1 MASGL
6 PLLDLVW
13 SEYWINRSWDVG
25 SLLVVVLLAVAW
37 GGASVVALR
46 VLRWAWWTPRR
57 LERVLRQQG
66 IGGNPYQ
73 LLVGDMRDLMRLNK
87 EARSRPMPAISHDIA
102 PRVYPL
108 LQQSMAKHGKICY
121 TWFGPYPR
129 VIVRNLDMIRDIL
142 SNKFA
147 HFEKPKVNPLGDL
160 LVTGLVA
167 YEGDK
172 WAKRRRIIN
181 PAFHVEKLKRMLP
194 AFSTCCAELI
204 ARWENLVG
212 PNGSYELDV
221 WPELQIFTGDVIS
234 RTAFGSSFEEG
245 RRIFQL
251 QVELADLLI
260 QGLQNIFIPGS
271 IKHIHDS
278 VTCKH
283 SFFSKTMPYCRFF
296 PTKRNRRMKEIAKEV
311 RGLLRNMIMKREEA
325 MKLEITPNDDL
336 LSLLLESNLKYYK
349 ENGTVE
355 KFKMTIEDVI
365 EECKL
370 FYFAGQETTSVL
382 LTWTMVVLSVHPS
395 WQASAREEV
404 LQVFGKAKPDFDSLS
419 QLKVVTMILYE
430 VLRLYPPA
438 TFLLRTTYKT
448 MKLGGFTF
456 PSGVHFLLPILSIHH
471 DPMLWGADANEF
483 NPQRFA
489 EGVSKASKHQMAFI
503 PFSSGPRI
511 CIGQNFA
518 MAEAKLGLATILQH
532 FIFELAP
539 SYRHAPYTVITLQP
553 QHGAQLI
560 LHKL

>member
-6 PLLDLVW
+6 PLQGLVW
-13 SEYWINRSWDVG
+13 SEWINRSWDVG
-25 SLLVVVLLAVAW
+25 SLLLVVLLAVAW

-46 VLRWAWWTPRR
+46 GLRWAWWTPRR

-108 LQQSMAKHGKICY
+108 LHQSMAKHGKICY
-121 TWFGPYPR
+121 TWFGPCPR
-129 VIVRNLDMIRDIL
+129 VIVSNLDMTRDIL
-142 SNKFA
+142 SNKFG
-147 HFEKPKVNPLGDL
+147 HFERPKINPLMEL
-160 LVTGLVA
+160 LVTGLLG

-172 WAKRRRIIN
+172 WAKHRRIIN

-204 ARWENLVG
+204 ARWEKLVG
-212 PNGSYELDV
+212 PNGSCELDV
-221 WPELQIFTGDVIS
+221 WPELQNFTGDVIS
-234 RTAFGSSFEEG
+234 RTVFGSTFEEG

-251 QVELADLLI
+251 QVEQAEHLFQDL
-260 QGLQNIFIPGS
+260 QKIFIPG
-271 IKHIHDS
+271 
-278 VTCKH
+278 
-283 SFFSKTMPYCRFF
+283 YRFF
-296 PTKRNRRMKEIAKEV
+296 PTKRTRRMKEIAKEV
-311 RGLLRNMIMKREEA
+311 QGLLRHQVMKREKA
-325 MKLEITPNDDL
+325 MKLGITPNDDL

-349 ENGTVE
+349 ENGSVE

-382 LTWTMVVLSVHPS
+382 LTWTMVVLSVNPS
-395 WQASAREEV
+395 WQSRAREEV

-430 VLRLYPPA
+430 VLRLYPSVV
-438 TFLLRTTYKT
+438 FLLRRTSKT
-448 MKLGGFTF
+448 IELGGFTL
-456 PSGVHFLLPILSIHH
+456 PTGVHFILPILSIHH
-471 DPMLWGADANEF
+471 DPTFWGEDANEF
-483 NPQRFA
+483 NPERFA
-489 EGVSKASKHQMAFI
+489 EGVSKASKHQMAFF
-503 PFSSGPRI
+503 PFGSGPHI
-511 CIGQNFA
+511 CVGQNFA
-518 MAEAKLGLATILQH
+518 MVEAKLGLALILQH
-532 FIFELAP
+532 FSFELSP
-539 SYRHAPYTVITLQP
+539 SYRHAPYTVLTLQP

-560 LHKL
+560 LRKL